1 MYTGD
6 GLFFI
11 LEVKQMK
18 IGFIGTGVMGKSIVK
33 HFLAA
38 GHEVAVYNRTKSKTD
53 ELVAHGAIWQD
64 TPAEVTNASEII
76 FSMVGYPSDVEEIYY
91 GAKGIFSA
99 EVAEKIL
106 IDLTTSTPTLAE
118 KIYQTAKEKD
128 ASSLDAPVSGGDL
141 GAQNGTLTI
150 MVGGDRG
157 VYDRAIPLFEI
168 MGKSYSLQGEAGAGQ
183 HTKMANQI
191 MIAGTMTGMTEMLVY
206 AKAAN
211 LDVSKVLET
220 LGGGAAQNWSM
231 SNYAPR
237 ILKSDYSPGFF
248 VKHFI
253 KDLKIALDEAE
264 KMNLDLPATKL
275 ATELYER
282 LADQG
287 FENDGTQ
294 ALIKLWWSES

>member
-1 MYTGD
+1 MDYF
-6 GLFFI
+6 L
-11 LEVKQMK
+11 LWRVNSMR

-33 HFLAA
+33 HFLAK
-38 GHEVAVYNRTKSKTD
+38 GHEVMVYNRTKSKTD
-53 ELVAHGAIWQD
+53 ELVAQGAIWQE

-91 GAKGIFSA
+91 GANGIFSV
-99 EVAEKIL
+99 EVKDKIL
-106 IDLTTSTPTLAE
+106 VDLTTSTPTLAE
-118 KIYQTAKEKD
+118 KIYQTAKKEG
-128 ASSLDAPVSGGDL
+128 AAALDAPVSGGDL
-141 GAQNGTLTI
+141 GAQNGTLSI
-150 MVGGDRG
+150 MVGGDQA
-157 VYDRAIPLFEI
+157 VYDSVVPLFDI
-168 MGKSYSLQGEAGAGQ
+168 MGKSYSLQGKAGAGQ

-191 MIAGTMTGMTEMLVY
+191 MIAGTMTGMTEMLIY

-211 LDVSKVLET
+211 LDVEKVLET

-237 ILKSDYSPGFF
+237 ILKADYSPGFF

-264 KMNLDLPATKL
+264 KMHLNLPATKL

-287 FENDGTQ
+287 FDNDGTQ
-294 ALIKLWWSES
+294 ALIKLWWSKS

>member
-1 MYTGD
+1 VDYFLLWRVNSMR
-6 GLFFI
+6 
-11 LEVKQMK
+11 

-33 HFLAA
+33 HFLAK
-38 GHEVAVYNRTKSKTD
+38 GHEVMVYNRTKSKTD
-53 ELVAHGAIWQD
+53 ELVAQGAIWQE

-91 GAKGIFSA
+91 GANGIFSV
-99 EVAEKIL
+99 EVKDKIL
-106 IDLTTSTPTLAE
+106 VDLTTSTPTLAE
-118 KIYQTAKEKD
+118 KIYQTAKKEG
-128 ASSLDAPVSGGDL
+128 AAALDAPVSGGDL
-141 GAQNGTLTI
+141 GAQNGTLSI
-150 MVGGDRG
+150 MVGGDQA
-157 VYDRAIPLFEI
+157 VYDSVVPLFDI
-168 MGKSYSLQGEAGAGQ
+168 MGKSYSLQGKAGAGQ
-183 HTKMANQI
+183 HTQMANQI

-211 LDVSKVLET
+211 LDVEKVLET

-237 ILKSDYSPGFF
+237 ILKADYSPGFF

-264 KMNLDLPATKL
+264 KMHLNLPATKL

-287 FENDGTQ
+287 FDNDGTQ
-294 ALIKLWWSES
+294 ALIKLWWSKS

>member
-1 MYTGD
+1 
-6 GLFFI
+6 
-11 LEVKQMK
+11 MK

-33 HFLAA
+33 HFLTA

-53 ELVAHGAIWQD
+53 ELVEKGATWQE
-64 TPAEVTNASEII
+64 TPAKVTNASEII

-91 GAKGIFSA
+91 GTDGIFSID
-99 EVAEKIL
+99 VAGKTL

-118 KIYQTAKEKD
+118 KIYQTAKENG
-128 ASSLDAPVSGGDL
+128 AAAMDAPVSGGDL
-141 GAQNGTLTI
+141 GAQNATLTI
-150 MVGGDRG
+150 MVGGDQAT
-157 VYDRAIPLFEI
+157 YDQVVPLFEI
-168 MGKSYSLQGEAGAGQ
+168 MGKSYSLQGAAGSGQ

-211 LDVSKVLET
+211 LDVPKVLET

-231 SNYAPR
+231 TNYAPR
-237 ILKSDYSPGFF
+237 ILKADYSPGFF

-253 KDLKIALDEAE
+253 KNLKIALDEAE
-264 KMNLDLPATKL
+264 KMQLDLPATKL

>member
-1 MYTGD
+1 MR
-6 GLFFI
+6 
-11 LEVKQMK
+11 

-33 HFLAA
+33 HFLAN
-38 GHEVAVYNRTKSKTD
+38 GHEVMVYNRTKSKTD
-53 ELVAHGAIWQD
+53 ELVAQGAIWQE

-91 GAKGIFSA
+91 GANGIFSV
-99 EVAEKIL
+99 EVKDKIL
-106 IDLTTSTPTLAE
+106 VDLTTSTPTLAE
-118 KIYQTAKEKD
+118 KIYQTAKKEG
-128 ASSLDAPVSGGDL
+128 AAALDAPVSGGDL
-141 GAQNGTLTI
+141 GAQNGTLSI
-150 MVGGDRG
+150 MIGGDQA
-157 VYDRAIPLFEI
+157 VYDSVVPLFDI
-168 MGKSYSLQGEAGAGQ
+168 MGKSYSLQGKAGAGQ

-211 LDVSKVLET
+211 LDVEKVLET
-220 LGGGAAQNWSM
+220 LDGGAAQNWSM

-237 ILKSDYSPGFF
+237 ILKADYSPGFF

-264 KMNLDLPATKL
+264 KMHLNLPATKL

-287 FENDGTQ
+287 FDNDGTQ
-294 ALIKLWWSES
+294 ALIKLWWSKS

>member
-1 MYTGD
+1 MR
-6 GLFFI
+6 
-11 LEVKQMK
+11 

-33 HFLAA
+33 HFLAK
-38 GHEVAVYNRTKSKTD
+38 GHEVMVYNRTKSKSD
-53 ELVAHGAIWQD
+53 ELVAQGAIWQE

-91 GAKGIFSA
+91 GANGIFSV
-99 EVAEKIL
+99 EVKDKIL
-106 IDLTTSTPTLAE
+106 VDLTTSTPTLAE
-118 KIYQTAKEKD
+118 KIYQTAKKEG
-128 ASSLDAPVSGGDL
+128 AAALDAPVSGGDL
-141 GAQNGTLTI
+141 GAQNGTLSI
-150 MVGGDRG
+150 MIGGDQA
-157 VYDRAIPLFEI
+157 VYDSVVPLFDI
-168 MGKSYSLQGEAGAGQ
+168 MGKSYSLQGKAGAGQ

-211 LDVSKVLET
+211 LDVEKVLET
-220 LGGGAAQNWSM
+220 LDGGAAQNWSM

-237 ILKSDYSPGFF
+237 ILKADYSPGFF

-264 KMNLDLPATKL
+264 KMHLNLPATKL

-287 FENDGTQ
+287 FDNDGTQ
-294 ALIKLWWSES
+294 ALIKLWWSKS

>member
-1 MYTGD
+1 MR
-6 GLFFI
+6 
-11 LEVKQMK
+11 

-33 HFLAA
+33 HFLAN
-38 GHEVAVYNRTKSKTD
+38 GHEVMVYNRTKSKTD
-53 ELVAHGAIWQD
+53 ELVAQGAIWQE

-91 GAKGIFSA
+91 GANGIFSV
-99 EVAEKIL
+99 EVKDKIL
-106 IDLTTSTPTLAE
+106 VDLTTSTPTLAE
-118 KIYQTAKEKD
+118 KIYQTAKKEG
-128 ASSLDAPVSGGDL
+128 AAALDAPVSGGDL
-141 GAQNGTLTI
+141 GAQNGTLSI
-150 MVGGDRG
+150 MIGGDQA
-157 VYDRAIPLFEI
+157 VYDSVVPLFDI
-168 MGKSYSLQGEAGAGQ
+168 MGKSYSLQGKAGAGQ

-211 LDVSKVLET
+211 LDVEKVLET
-220 LGGGAAQNWSM
+220 LAGGAAQNWSM

-237 ILKSDYSPGFF
+237 ILKADYSPGFF

-264 KMNLDLPATKL
+264 KMHLNLPATKL

-287 FENDGTQ
+287 FDNDGTQ
-294 ALIKLWWSES
+294 ALIKLWWSKS

>member
-1 MYTGD
+1 MR
-6 GLFFI
+6 
-11 LEVKQMK
+11 

-33 HFLAA
+33 HFLAN
-38 GHEVAVYNRTKSKTD
+38 GHEVMVYNRTKSKTD
-53 ELVAHGAIWQD
+53 ELVAQGAIWQE

-91 GAKGIFSA
+91 GANGIFSV
-99 EVAEKIL
+99 EVKDKIL
-106 IDLTTSTPTLAE
+106 VDLTTSTPTLAE
-118 KIYQTAKEKD
+118 KIYQTAKKEG
-128 ASSLDAPVSGGDL
+128 AAALDATVSGGDL
-141 GAQNGTLTI
+141 GAQNGTLSI
-150 MVGGDRG
+150 MVGGDQA
-157 VYDRAIPLFEI
+157 VYDSVVPLFDI
-168 MGKSYSLQGEAGAGQ
+168 MGKSYSLQGKAGAGQ

-211 LDVSKVLET
+211 LDVEKVLET
-220 LGGGAAQNWSM
+220 LAGGAAQNWSM

-237 ILKSDYSPGFF
+237 ILKADYSPGFF

-264 KMNLDLPATKL
+264 KMHLNLPATKL

-287 FENDGTQ
+287 FDNDGTQ
-294 ALIKLWWSES
+294 ALIKLWWSKS

>member
-1 MYTGD
+1 
-6 GLFFI
+6 
-11 LEVKQMK
+11 
-18 IGFIGTGVMGKSIVK
+18 
-33 HFLAA
+33 
-38 GHEVAVYNRTKSKTD
+38 
-53 ELVAHGAIWQD
+53 
-64 TPAEVTNASEII
+64 
-76 FSMVGYPSDVEEIYY
+76 
-91 GAKGIFSA
+91 
-99 EVAEKIL
+99 
-106 IDLTTSTPTLAE
+106 
-118 KIYQTAKEKD
+118 
-128 ASSLDAPVSGGDL
+128 
-141 GAQNGTLTI
+141 
-150 MVGGDRG
+150 MVGGDQAT
-157 VYDRAIPLFEI
+157 YDQVVPLFEI
-168 MGKSYSLQGEAGAGQ
+168 MGKSYSLQGAAGSGQ

-211 LDVSKVLET
+211 LDVPKVLET

-231 SNYAPR
+231 TNYAPR
-237 ILKSDYSPGFF
+237 ILKTDYSPGFF

-264 KMNLDLPATKL
+264 KMQLDLPATKL

>member
-1 MYTGD
+1 MR
-6 GLFFI
+6 
-11 LEVKQMK
+11 

-33 HFLAA
+33 HFLAN
-38 GHEVAVYNRTKSKTD
+38 GHEVMVYNRTKSKTD
-53 ELVAHGAIWQD
+53 ELVAQGAIWQE

-91 GAKGIFSA
+91 GANGIFSV
-99 EVAEKIL
+99 EVKDKIL
-106 IDLTTSTPTLAE
+106 VDLTTSTPTLAE
-118 KIYQTAKEKD
+118 KIYQTAKKEG
-128 ASSLDAPVSGGDL
+128 AAALDAPVSGGDL
-141 GAQNGTLTI
+141 GAQNGTLSI
-150 MVGGDRG
+150 MVGGDQA
-157 VYDRAIPLFEI
+157 VYDSVVPLFDI
-168 MGKSYSLQGEAGAGQ
+168 MGKSYSLQGKAGAGQ

-211 LDVSKVLET
+211 LDVEKVLET
-220 LGGGAAQNWSM
+220 LAGGAAQNWSM

-237 ILKSDYSPGFF
+237 ILKADYSPGFF

-264 KMNLDLPATKL
+264 KMHLNLPATKL

-287 FENDGTQ
+287 FDNDGTQ
-294 ALIKLWWSES
+294 ALIKLWWSKS

>member
-1 MYTGD
+1 
-6 GLFFI
+6 
-11 LEVKQMK
+11 MK
-18 IGFIGTGVMGKSIVK
+18 IGFIGTGVMGRSIVK
-33 HFLAA
+33 HFLTA

-53 ELVAHGAIWQD
+53 ELVADGAAWQA
-64 TPAEVTNASEII
+64 TPAEVANASEII

-91 GAKGIFSA
+91 GTNSIFSA
-99 EVAEKIL
+99 DVTGKIL
-106 IDLTTSTPTLAE
+106 VDLTTSTPTLAE
-118 KIYQTAKEKD
+118 KIYQTAKEKG
-128 ASSLDAPVSGGDL
+128 AESLDAPVSGGDL

-150 MVGGDRG
+150 MVGGDQSTFDQ
-157 VYDRAIPLFEI
+157 VVSLFKI
-168 MGKSYSLQGEAGAGQ
+168 MGKSYSLQGGPGAGQ

-211 LDVSKVLET
+211 LDVPKVLET

-231 SNYAPR
+231 TNYAPR

-264 KMNLDLPATKL
+264 KMQLDLPATKL

>member
-1 MYTGD
+1 
-6 GLFFI
+6 
-11 LEVKQMK
+11 MK

-33 HFLAA
+33 HFLTA

-53 ELVAHGAIWQD
+53 GLVEKGATWQE
-64 TPAEVTNASEII
+64 TPAKVTNASEII

-91 GAKGIFSA
+91 GTDGIFSID
-99 EVAEKIL
+99 VAGKTL

-118 KIYQTAKEKD
+118 KIYQTAKENG
-128 ASSLDAPVSGGDL
+128 AAAMDAPVSGGDL
-141 GAQNGTLTI
+141 GAQNATLTI
-150 MVGGDRG
+150 MVGGDQAT
-157 VYDRAIPLFEI
+157 YDQVVPLFEI
-168 MGKSYSLQGEAGAGQ
+168 MGKSYSLQGAAGSGQ

-211 LDVSKVLET
+211 LDVPKVLET

-231 SNYAPR
+231 TNYAPR
-237 ILKSDYSPGFF
+237 ILKTDYSPGFF

-264 KMNLDLPATKL
+264 KMQLDLPATKL

>member
-1 MYTGD
+1 
-6 GLFFI
+6 
-11 LEVKQMK
+11 MK
-18 IGFIGTGVMGKSIVK
+18 IGFIGTGVMGRSIVK
-33 HFLAA
+33 HFLTA

-53 ELVAHGAIWQD
+53 ELVAHGATWQA
-64 TPAEVTNASEII
+64 TPAEVANASEII

-91 GAKGIFSA
+91 GTNSIFSA
-99 EVAEKIL
+99 DVTGKIL
-106 IDLTTSTPTLAE
+106 VDLTTSTPTLAE
-118 KIYQTAKEKD
+118 KIYQTAKEKG
-128 ASSLDAPVSGGDL
+128 AESLDAPVSGGDL

-150 MVGGDRG
+150 MVGGDQSTFDQ
-157 VYDRAIPLFEI
+157 VVSLFEI
-168 MGKSYSLQGEAGAGQ
+168 MGKSYSLQGGPGAGQ

-206 AKAAN
+206 AKAAE
-211 LDVSKVLET
+211 LDVPKVLET

-231 SNYAPR
+231 TNYAPR

-264 KMNLDLPATKL
+264 KMQLDLPATKL

>member
-1 MYTGD
+1 MR
-6 GLFFI
+6 
-11 LEVKQMK
+11 

-33 HFLAA
+33 HFLAK
-38 GHEVAVYNRTKSKTD
+38 GHEVMVYNRTKSKTD
-53 ELVAHGAIWQD
+53 ELVAQGAIWQE

-91 GAKGIFSA
+91 GANGIFSV
-99 EVAEKIL
+99 EVKDKIL
-106 IDLTTSTPTLAE
+106 VDLTTSTPTLAE
-118 KIYQTAKEKD
+118 KIYQTAKKEG
-128 ASSLDAPVSGGDL
+128 AAALDAPVSGGDL
-141 GAQNGTLTI
+141 GAQNGTLSI
-150 MVGGDRG
+150 MIGGDQA
-157 VYDRAIPLFEI
+157 VYDSVVPLFDI
-168 MGKSYSLQGEAGAGQ
+168 MGKSYSLQGKAGAGQ

-211 LDVSKVLET
+211 LDVEKVLET
-220 LGGGAAQNWSM
+220 LAGGAAQNWSM

-237 ILKSDYSPGFF
+237 ILKADYSPGFF

-264 KMNLDLPATKL
+264 KMHLNLPATKL

-287 FENDGTQ
+287 FDNDGTQ
-294 ALIKLWWSES
+294 ALIKLWWSKS

>member
-1 MYTGD
+1 MDYF
-6 GLFFI
+6 L
-11 LEVKQMK
+11 LWRVNSMR

-33 HFLAA
+33 HFLAK
-38 GHEVAVYNRTKSKTD
+38 GHEVMVYNRTKSKSD
-53 ELVAHGAIWQD
+53 ELVAQGAIWQE
-64 TPAEVTNASEII
+64 TPAEVTNDSEII

-91 GAKGIFSA
+91 GANGIFSV
-99 EVAEKIL
+99 EVKDKIL
-106 IDLTTSTPTLAE
+106 VDLTTSTPTLAE
-118 KIYQTAKEKD
+118 KIYQTAKKEG
-128 ASSLDAPVSGGDL
+128 AAALDAPVSGGDL
-141 GAQNGTLTI
+141 GAQNGTLSI
-150 MVGGDRG
+150 MIGGDQA
-157 VYDRAIPLFEI
+157 VYDSVVPLFDI
-168 MGKSYSLQGEAGAGQ
+168 MGKSYSLQGKAGAGQ

-211 LDVSKVLET
+211 LDVEKVLET

-237 ILKSDYSPGFF
+237 ILKADYSPGFF

-264 KMNLDLPATKL
+264 KMHLNLPATKL

-287 FENDGTQ
+287 FDNDGTQ
-294 ALIKLWWSES
+294 ALIKLWWSKS

>member
-1 MYTGD
+1 MR
-6 GLFFI
+6 
-11 LEVKQMK
+11 

-33 HFLAA
+33 HFLAN
-38 GHEVAVYNRTKSKTD
+38 GHEVMVYNRTKSKTD
-53 ELVAHGAIWQD
+53 ELVAQGAIWQE

-91 GAKGIFSA
+91 GANGIFSV
-99 EVAEKIL
+99 EVKDKIL
-106 IDLTTSTPTLAE
+106 VDLTTSTPTLAE
-118 KIYQTAKEKD
+118 KIYQTAKKEG
-128 ASSLDAPVSGGDL
+128 AAALDAPVSGGDL
-141 GAQNGTLTI
+141 GAQNGTLSI
-150 MVGGDRG
+150 MVGGNQA
-157 VYDRAIPLFEI
+157 VYDSVVPLFDI
-168 MGKSYSLQGEAGAGQ
+168 MGKSYSLQGKAGAGQ

-211 LDVSKVLET
+211 LDVEKVLET
-220 LGGGAAQNWSM
+220 LAGGAAQNWSM

-237 ILKSDYSPGFF
+237 ILKADYSPGFF

-264 KMNLDLPATKL
+264 KMHLNLPATKL

-287 FENDGTQ
+287 FDNDGTQ
-294 ALIKLWWSES
+294 ALIKLWWSKS

>member
-1 MYTGD
+1 MR
-6 GLFFI
+6 
-11 LEVKQMK
+11 

-33 HFLAA
+33 HFLAK
-38 GHEVAVYNRTKSKTD
+38 GHEVMVYNRTKSKSD
-53 ELVAHGAIWQD
+53 ELVAQGAIWQE
-64 TPAEVTNASEII
+64 TPAEVTNA
-76 FSMVGYPSDVEEIYY
+76 SDVEEIYY
-91 GAKGIFSA
+91 GANGIFSV
-99 EVAEKIL
+99 EVKDKIL
-106 IDLTTSTPTLAE
+106 VDLTTSTPTLAE
-118 KIYQTAKEKD
+118 KIYQTAKKEG
-128 ASSLDAPVSGGDL
+128 AAALDAPVSGGDL
-141 GAQNGTLTI
+141 GAQNGTLSI
-150 MVGGDRG
+150 MIGGDQA
-157 VYDRAIPLFEI
+157 VYDSVVPLFDI
-168 MGKSYSLQGEAGAGQ
+168 MGKSYSLQGKAGAGQ

-211 LDVSKVLET
+211 LDVEKVLET

-237 ILKSDYSPGFF
+237 ILKADYSPGFF

-264 KMNLDLPATKL
+264 KMHLNLPATKL

-287 FENDGTQ
+287 FDNDGTQ
-294 ALIKLWWSES
+294 ALIKLWWSKS

>member
-1 MYTGD
+1 MYTGG

-11 LEVKQMK
+11 MEVNSMR

-33 HFLAA
+33 HFLVK
-38 GHEVAVYNRTKSKTD
+38 GHEVMVYNRTKSKTD
-53 ELVAHGAIWQD
+53 ELVAQGAIWQE

-91 GAKGIFSA
+91 GANGIFSV
-99 EVAEKIL
+99 EVKDKIL
-106 IDLTTSTPTLAE
+106 VDLTTSTPTLAE
-118 KIYQTAKEKD
+118 KIYQTAKKEG
-128 ASSLDAPVSGGDL
+128 AAALDAPVSGGDL
-141 GAQNGTLTI
+141 GAQNGTLSI
-150 MVGGDRG
+150 MVGGDQA
-157 VYDRAIPLFEI
+157 VYDSVVPLFDI
-168 MGKSYSLQGEAGAGQ
+168 MGKSYSLQGKAGAGQ

-211 LDVSKVLET
+211 LDVEKVLEPVA
-220 LGGGAAQNWSM
+220 GGAAQNWSM

-237 ILKSDYSPGFF
+237 ILKADYSPGFF

-264 KMNLDLPATKL
+264 KMHLNLPATKL

-287 FENDGTQ
+287 FDNDGTQ
-294 ALIKLWWSES
+294 ALIKLWWSKS

>member
-1 MYTGD
+1 MD
-6 GLFFI
+6 LFFYV
-11 LEVKQMK
+11 EVREMN

-53 ELVAHGAIWQD
+53 ELVKQGAVWQD
-64 TPAEVTNASEII
+64 TPGEVTAVSEIV

-91 GAKGIFSA
+91 GEKGIFS
-99 EVAEKIL
+99 VDSNNKIFV
-106 IDLTTSTPTLAE
+106 DLTTSTPTLAG
-118 KIYQTAKEKD
+118 KIYETAKERG
-128 ASSLDAPVSGGDL
+128 AVALDAPVSGGDL
-141 GAQNGTLTI
+141 GAQNATLTI
-150 MVGGDRG
+150 MVGGDQAT
-157 VYDRAIPLFEI
+157 YDQVVPLFKV
-168 MGKSYSLQGEAGAGQ
+168 MGKSYSLQGAAGAGQ

-211 LDVSKVLET
+211 LDMEKVLAT

-231 SNYAPR
+231 TNYAPR
-237 ILKSDYSPGFF
+237 ILKEDYSAGFF

-264 KMNLDLPATKL
+264 KMQLDLPATKL

-282 LADQG
+282 LADEG

-294 ALIKLWWSES
+294 ALIKLWWS

>member
-1 MYTGD
+1 
-6 GLFFI
+6 
-11 LEVKQMK
+11 MK

-33 HFLAA
+33 HFLTA

-53 ELVAHGAIWQD
+53 ELIEKGATWQE
-64 TPAEVTNASEII
+64 TPAKVTNASEII

-91 GAKGIFSA
+91 GTDGIFSID
-99 EVAEKIL
+99 VAGKTL

-128 ASSLDAPVSGGDL
+128 AAAMDAPVSGGDL
-141 GAQNGTLTI
+141 GAQNATLTI
-150 MVGGDRG
+150 MVGGDQAT
-157 VYDRAIPLFEI
+157 YDQVVPLFEI
-168 MGKSYSLQGEAGAGQ
+168 VGKSYSLQGAAGSGQ

-211 LDVSKVLET
+211 LDVPKVLET

-231 SNYAPR
+231 TNYAPR
-237 ILKSDYSPGFF
+237 ILKADYSPGFF

-264 KMNLDLPATKL
+264 KMQLDLPATKL

>member
-1 MYTGD
+1 
-6 GLFFI
+6 
-11 LEVKQMK
+11 MK

-38 GHEVAVYNRTKSKTD
+38 GYEVAVYNRTKSKTD
-53 ELVAHGAIWQD
+53 ELVAEGAEWHE
-64 TPAEVTNASEII
+64 TPAEVTHFSEIV

-91 GAKGIFSA
+91 GTNSIFS
-99 EVAEKIL
+99 VDVTGKVL
-106 IDLTTSTPTLAE
+106 VDLTTSTPTLAE
-118 KIYQTAKEKD
+118 KIYRTAKEKG
-128 ASSLDAPVSGGDL
+128 AEALDAPVSGGDL

-150 MVGGDRG
+150 MAGGDQATFDK
-157 VYDRAIPLFEI
+157 VAPLFEI

-206 AKAAN
+206 AKAAK
-211 LDVSKVLET
+211 LDVPKVLET

-231 SNYAPR
+231 ANYAPR

-264 KMNLDLPATKL
+264 KLQLDLPATKL
-275 ATELYER
+275 ATELYEQ
-282 LADQG
+282 LADLG

-294 ALIKLWWSES
+294 ALIKLWWTES

>member
-1 MYTGD
+1 
-6 GLFFI
+6 
-11 LEVKQMK
+11 MK

-33 HFLAA
+33 HFLTA

-53 ELVAHGAIWQD
+53 ELVEKGATWQE
-64 TPAEVTNASEII
+64 TPAKVTNASEII

-91 GAKGIFSA
+91 GTDGIFSID
-99 EVAEKIL
+99 VAGKTL

-118 KIYQTAKEKD
+118 KIYQTAKENG
-128 ASSLDAPVSGGDL
+128 AAAMDAPVSGGDL
-141 GAQNGTLTI
+141 GAQNATLTI
-150 MVGGDRG
+150 MVGGDQAT
-157 VYDRAIPLFEI
+157 YDQVVPLFEI
-168 MGKSYSLQGEAGAGQ
+168 MGKSYSLQGAAGSGQ

-211 LDVSKVLET
+211 LDVPKVLET

-231 SNYAPR
+231 TNYAPR
-237 ILKSDYSPGFF
+237 ILKTDYSPGFF

-264 KMNLDLPATKL
+264 KMQLDLPATKL